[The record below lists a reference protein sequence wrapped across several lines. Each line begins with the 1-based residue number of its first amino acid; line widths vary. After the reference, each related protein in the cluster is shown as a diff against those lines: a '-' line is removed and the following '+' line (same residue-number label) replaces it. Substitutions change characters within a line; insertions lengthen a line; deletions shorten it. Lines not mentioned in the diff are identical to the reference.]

1 MKTAI
6 QWLAAEQSV
15 IELKRDYEQLISWE
29 YDRKVA
35 KIAKAKE
42 IAKEFGVGESIYLNN
57 CTPEEY
63 LYGLA
68 RLLGRA
74 AVDAIE

>member
-15 IELKRDYEQLISWE
+15 RELKDDYGKLISWE

-35 KIAKAKE
+35 KITKAKE
-42 IAKEFGVGESIYLNN
+42 IAKEFGVGESLYLNN

-63 LYGLA
+63 FRVLE

-74 AVDAIE
+74 AVDAIQ